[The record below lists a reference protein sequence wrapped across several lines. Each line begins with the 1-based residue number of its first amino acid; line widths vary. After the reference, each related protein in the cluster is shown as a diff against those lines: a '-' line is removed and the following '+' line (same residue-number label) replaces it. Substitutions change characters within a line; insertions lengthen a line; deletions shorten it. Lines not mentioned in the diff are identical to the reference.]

1 MQVPASS
8 IDRRAAYRWLIGCV
22 VPRPIAWIT
31 TLSDAGV
38 VNLAPFSFFNGVT
51 ASPMVLSVAIAHRE
65 PIKDTLRNLRATR
78 EAVVHLAPPS
88 RLAEVHQSGGEYA
101 AEFSEVAE
109 LKLATV
115 PSALVRPPRLAEAQ
129 VAFEC
134 RLLQEVPVG
143 QPATTLCLLEVV
155 YLHVADGILAADGFP
170 DPHKLSAPARLGNR
184 SYLDGNGWTVIDQPL
199 QQVPDG
205 KRLPS
210 EKPRT

>member
-1 MQVPASS
+1 MQVSIPA

-31 TLSDAGV
+31 TRSEAGV

-65 PIKDTLRNLRATR
+65 PVKDTLRNLRATR
-78 EAVVHLAPPS
+78 EAVVHIAPPS
-88 RLAEVHQSGGEYA
+88 RLGEVHQSGGEYA
-101 AEFSEVAE
+101 AEVSEVAE
-109 LKLATV
+109 LQLPTV
-115 PSALVRPPRLAEAQ
+115 PSVAVRPPRLAEGQ

-134 RLLQEVPVG
+134 RLLQEVPIG
-143 QPATTLCLLEVV
+143 EPATTLCLLEVV
-155 YLHVADGILAADGFP
+155 HLHAAAGILAADGFP

-199 QQVPDG
+199 QHVPEG
-205 KRLPS
+205 KRIP
-210 EKPRT
+210 

>member
-1 MQVPASS
+1 MQVPLSA

-31 TLSDAGV
+31 TRSETGV

-78 EAVVHLAPPS
+78 EAVVHIAPPS
-88 RLAEVHQSGGEYA
+88 RLADVHQSGGDYA
-101 AEFSEVAE
+101 AEVSEVAE

-115 PSALVRPPRLAEAQ
+115 PSVAVRPPRLAEAQ

-143 QPATTLCLLEVV
+143 EPATTLCLLEVV
-155 YLHVADGILAADGFP
+155 HLHAADGILAADGFP

-184 SYLDGNGWTVIDQPL
+184 SYLDGKNWRVVDQPV
-199 QQVPDG
+199 QQVPEG
-205 KRLPS
+205 KRLG
-210 EKPRT
+210 

>member
-1 MQVPASS
+1 MSIDPAQ

-31 TLSDAGV
+31 TRSAAGV

-78 EAVVHLAPPS
+78 EAVVHIAPPA

-101 AEFSEVAE
+101 AAVSEVDE
-109 LKLATV
+109 LGLATA
-115 PSALVRPPRLAEAQ
+115 PSTIVGPPRLAEAR

-134 RLLQEVPVG
+134 RLLQEIPVG
-143 QPATTLCLLEVV
+143 EPATTLCLLEVV
-155 YLHVADGILAADGFP
+155 HLHAADGILAADGFP

-199 QQVPDG
+199 QVVPEG
-205 KRLPS
+205 KRIG
-210 EKPRT
+210 